1 MASLRLR
8 QAIAACAV
16 PAVMAAGT
24 VAPVHAQQPAIEE
37 IVVTG
42 TFIRRTTADSPSP
55 LTVIDRMEIEQTG
68 AIEIADIVN
77 RMTFNSGSTNTTS
90 AFSGGDNSE
99 GQTNINIRNLG
110 LGSTLVL
117 LNGRRFTP
125 SATDSG
131 GNAYV
136 NTAVLAPA
144 IALERVEVVKDGA
157 SALYGSDAVAGV
169 VNFIT
174 RSNFEGMELAIDYR
188 TDQET
193 RKQDDFMVAGIFG
206 ISSDR
211 GNITV
216 SGEWLDRKPL
226 QIDDRYNDFGGS
238 GVSALANPGSFLPQ
252 PVPGSAGAAPI
263 GGTNVATAAFAGGG
277 GGIGDIDCELAAS
290 IHRQSFRTPL
300 TGELAPLAAPG
311 PEASG
316 CIYDFSPFFMLVG
329 AETRFLTHVSG
340 EFDLTDAVQFYAE
353 TSFADQR
360 FRRENSMFPLVRF
373 PFIPADN
380 PGLQNDLA
388 RRDANLAAAES
399 PLAGVLT
406 EPGNVAGAVFLGRPL
421 GFTPDDTGS
430 DIRPIDTDTRQF
442 SSTWRAVA
450 GFRGDMPFGD
460 DWTFDTSITRSE
472 RDNTNRGTDT
482 IQQHLD
488 LAVRGLGGP
497 QCNAATGTPGSGNA
511 GSLTAGDQCF
521 YYNPFFSSF
530 FEPDGSPQSDPML
543 ANPVSL
549 YRWMI
554 GEFRTQTKN
563 QQTVFD
569 FVTTG
574 TVTELPNGLPLAM
587 AAGLQYRRDRLNV
600 EVDDTSNAGGFSF
613 IFGGTRYGAT
623 EQTYAA
629 FLEFA
634 IPVTDRLELQLAGRY
649 ERFDE
654 IGEDTFDPK
663 LTAMWNVTD
672 DLTLRGSTGT
682 SFRTGS
688 LLQTSGFSTQLINI
702 ADPFSGAGLAFRP
715 EIAQGNPDL
724 QPESAFVWNLG
735 LSWAPSDGPLEGL
748 SVDLDYYSYDYD
760 DLISRPGGAELIAQD
775 IASRCPQGL
784 NDLTVDNPDPSR
796 PACGI
801 QSGVGTI
808 AFDPAGGP
816 GLPDQII
823 RDEAGNYLRAEPT
836 FVNAQELKTSGM
848 DLSARYRWST
858 DNLGM
863 FTAGVN
869 ASWTRQYKITD
880 ANGVTTDGVGKRN
893 IGTSIGRSLPEWKAN
908 FSLGWQRDRHNA
920 FALVRYV
927 HSYKDDQPVTMR
939 DLNGDGELQPACVGS
954 CLRAVNTGLD
964 LLNDKVSSWTTV
976 DLQYS
981 YELPAMGFQAE
992 GSRIT
997 IGGSNV
1003 FNKRPPRLNFDGLFD
1018 SFTHDPRG
1026 AIWYARYTMQL

>member
-8 QAIAACAV
+8 QAIAACAL
-16 PAVMAAGT
+16 PAAVVAGS

-42 TFIRRTTADSPSP
+42 SYIRRTTADSPSP
-55 LTVIDRMEIEQTG
+55 LTVISRADIEQVG
-68 AIEIADIVN
+68 AIEISDIVN

-99 GQTNINIRNLG
+99 GQTNINLRNLG

-136 NTAVLAPA
+136 NTATLAPS

-174 RSNFEGMELAIDYR
+174 RQNFEGMELSFDYR

-193 RKQDDFMVAGIFG
+193 RKQDDITFAGIWG
-206 ISSDR
+206 VASDR

-216 SGEWLDRKPL
+216 SAEWLERKPL
-226 QIDDRYNDFGGS
+226 QIDDRFDDFGGS
-238 GVSALANPGSFLPQ
+238 GVSALANPGSFVPVA
-252 PVPGSAGAAPI
+252 VPGSTGAALT
-263 GGTNVATAAFAGGG
+263 GGPGSPNLATAAFAVGG
-277 GGIGDIDCELAAS
+277 GGIGDVDCELAAS
-290 IHRQSFRTPL
+290 MHRQSFRTPL
-300 TGELAPLAAPG
+300 TGDLAPLAAPG

-340 EFDLTDAVQFYAE
+340 ELDLTDAIQVYGE

-388 RRDANLAAAES
+388 RRDANLAQAGS
-399 PLAGVLT
+399 PLAGLLT
-406 EPGNVAGAVFLGRPL
+406 TPGNVAGTVFLGRPL

-430 DIRPIDTDTRQF
+430 DIRPVDTDTRQF
-442 SSTWRAVA
+442 SSTWRAIL
-450 GFRGDMPFGD
+450 GMRGDLPFDGN
-460 DWTFDTSITRSE
+460 WTFDTSITRSE

-488 LAVRGLGGP
+488 LAVRGFGGP
-497 QCNAATGTPGSGNA
+497 NCSPANPLSVAGGGNMGAIGA
-511 GSLTAGDQCF
+511 GLECF
-521 YYNPFFSSF
+521 YYNPFFSGF

-549 YRWMI
+549 YNWMI

-563 QQTVFD
+563 EQLVWD

-574 TVTELPNGLPLAM
+574 TLMDMPNGLPLGM
-587 AAGLQYRRDRLNV
+587 AFGLQFRRDELSV

-613 IFGGTRYGAT
+613 IFGGTRYSAK
-623 EQTYAA
+623 ENTYAG

-634 IPVTDRLELQLAGRY
+634 IPVTDRIELQLAGRY

-654 IGEDTFDPK
+654 VGEDTFDPK

-682 SFRTGS
+682 SFRIGS
-688 LLQTSGFSTQLINI
+688 LVQTSGFSTQLINI

-735 LSWAPSDGPLEGL
+735 LSWAPSEGPLEGL
-748 SVDLDYYSYDYD
+748 SLDLDYYSYDYE
-760 DLISRPGGAELIAQD
+760 DLIARPGAAELIARD

-784 NDLTVDNPDPSR
+784 NRDPDAGPL
-796 PACGI
+796 CGA
-801 QSGVGTI
+801 QGDGTI
-808 AFDPAGGP
+808 AFDPNGGP
-816 GLPDQII
+816 GLPDQVI
-823 RDEAGNYLRAEPT
+823 RDEVGNYLRAEPLFT
-836 FVNAQELKTSGM
+836 NAQELKTSGL
-848 DLSARYRWST
+848 DLSARYQWST
-858 DNLGM
+858 NDFGM

-869 ASWTRQYKITD
+869 ASWTREYKITD
-880 ANGVTTDGVGKRN
+880 AQGVTTDGVGKRN
-893 IGTSIGRSLPEWKAN
+893 IGTTIGRSLPEWKAN
-908 FSLGWQRDRHNA
+908 LSLGWQRDRHNA
-920 FALVRYV
+920 FVLVR
-927 HSYKDDQPVTMR
+927 HIDSYKDDQPVTMR
-939 DLNGDGELQPACVGS
+939 DLNGDGQLEPACVGS

-964 LLNDKVSSWTTV
+964 LLDDKVSSWTTV

-981 YELPAMGFQAE
+981 YELPAFGFQSE

-997 IGGSNV
+997 VGGTNV

-1018 SFTHDPRG
+1018 PFTHDARG
-1026 AIWYARYTMQL
+1026 AVWYARYTMQL

>member
-8 QAIAACAV
+8 QAIAACAL
-16 PAVMAAGT
+16 PAAVVAGS

-42 TFIRRTTADSPSP
+42 SYIRRTTADSPSP
-55 LTVIDRMEIEQTG
+55 LTVISRADIEQVG
-68 AIEIADIVN
+68 AIEISDIVN

-99 GQTNINIRNLG
+99 GQTNINLRNLG

-136 NTAVLAPA
+136 NTAVLVPS

-174 RSNFEGMELAIDYR
+174 RQGFEGMEIAFDYR

-193 RKQDDFMVAGIFG
+193 RKQDDYLFSGIWG
-206 ISSDR
+206 VTSDR

-216 SGEWLDRKPL
+216 SAEYLERKPL
-226 QIDDRYNDFGGS
+226 QIDDRFDDFGGT
-238 GVSALANPGSFLPQ
+238 GVSTLANPGTFLPAA
-252 PVPGSAGAAPI
+252 VPGSASAGAVIPAYL
-263 GGTNVATAAFAGGG
+263 VGGG
-277 GGIGDIDCELAAS
+277 GLGDLDCELAAS
-290 IHRQSFRTPL
+290 QHRQSFRSPL
-300 TGELAPLAAPG
+300 TGDLAPLAANVIESG
-311 PEASG
+311 G
-316 CIYDFSPFFMLVG
+316 CIYDFSPFFALVG
-329 AETRFLTHVSG
+329 GETRFLTHVSG
-340 EFDLTDAVQFYAE
+340 EFDLSDSIQIYGE

-360 FRRENSMFPLVRF
+360 FTRENSMFPLVRF

-388 RRDANLAAAES
+388 RRNANLAGTPFEDI
-399 PLAGVLT
+399 LT
-406 EPGNVAGAVFLGRPL
+406 TPGNVAGTTFFGRAL
-421 GFTPDDTGS
+421 GFTPSDTGT
-430 DIRPIDTDTRQF
+430 DVRPVDTDTRQF
-442 SSTWRAVA
+442 SSTWRATL
-450 GFRGDMPFGD
+450 GMRGDLGFADG
-460 DWTFDTSITRSE
+460 WVFDTALTRSE

-488 LAVRGLGGP
+488 LAVRGLGGAN
-497 QCNAATGTPGSGNA
+497 CNGATGTPGAGNA
-511 GSLTAGDQCF
+511 GNISAGQECY
-521 YYNPFFSSF
+521 YYNPFFTGILAQ
-530 FEPDGSPQSDPML
+530 DGSPQSDPML

-549 YRWMI
+549 YNWMI

-563 QQTVFD
+563 EQLVWD

-574 TVTELPNGLPLAM
+574 EVMQMANGLPLS
-587 AAGLQYRRDRLNV
+587 AAFGLQWRKDRLSV
-600 EVDDTSNAGGFSF
+600 EVDDTSAAGGFSF
-613 IFGGTRYGAT
+613 IFGGTNYSAK
-623 EQTYAA
+623 ENTYAG
-629 FLEFA
+629 FVELA
-634 IPVTDRLELQLAGRY
+634 IPVNERLEFQVAGRY

-654 IGEDTFDPK
+654 IGEDSFDPK
-663 LTAMWNVTD
+663 ITGMWAATD
-672 DLTLRGSTGT
+672 DLTLRASTGT

-688 LLQTSGFSTQLINI
+688 LVQTSGFSTQLINI
-702 ADPFSGAGLAFRP
+702 ADPFSGAGTAFRP

-724 QPESAFVWNLG
+724 APESAFVWNLG
-735 LSWAPSDGPLEGL
+735 LSWAPSDGPLQGL

-760 DLISRPGGAELIAQD
+760 DLISRPGAASLIQQD

-784 NDLTVDNPDPSR
+784 NTDPDAGPLCGVQPDL
-796 PACGI
+796 
-801 QSGVGTI
+801 TI

-823 RDEAGNYLRAEPT
+823 RDENGNYLRAEPL
-836 FVNAQELKTSGM
+836 FINAQELKTSGL
-848 DLSARYRWST
+848 DISSRYRWTT
-858 DNLGM
+858 DNFGM
-863 FTAGVN
+863 FTAGVD
-869 ASWTRQYKITD
+869 ASWTREYKITD

-908 FSLGWQRDRHNA
+908 FSLGWQRDRHSV
-920 FALVRYV
+920 FGLVRYV
-927 HSYKDDQPVTMR
+927 DSYKDDQQVTR
-939 DLNGDGELQPACVGS
+939 NAEGEALCVGS
-954 CLRAVNTGLD
+954 CLRAVNFGLD
-964 LLNDKVSSWTTV
+964 LLDDKVSSWTTV

-981 YELPAMGFQAE
+981 YEMPAIGFQAE
-992 GSRIT
+992 GSRIS
-997 IGGSNV
+997 IGGTNI
-1003 FNKRPPRLNFDGLFD
+1003 FNNTPPKLNFDGGFD
-1018 SFTHDPRG
+1018 PFTHDARG
-1026 AIWYARYTMQL
+1026 AIWYVRYTMQL